1 MSLWEDRADEFT
13 DKRLPE
19 ETNDEPDHEANE
31 LLDSYTVEVRA
42 SLGRARGLGK
52 VDEPSRRFR
61 ASPSHAPVGGPGR
74 PVAGV
79 GVAERLM
86 MGRPG

>member
-31 LLDSYTVEVRA
+31 LLDSYTAEVSA
-42 SLGRARGLGK
+42 SLGRARGRGK
-52 VDEPSRRFR
+52 VDEPEVPGQPLPCASGQARPAGGWRRR
-61 ASPSHAPVGGPGR
+61 R
-74 PVAGV
+74 
-79 GVAERLM
+79 
-86 MGRPG
+86 